1 MELLQLI
8 ISFLS
13 EKFKDNPVFN
23 SLGQNFDFQ
32 NLLSNI
38 DFEKLL
44 PFLMQIINSRPNYER
59 EFETKPIINIAD
71 KDIVYSL
78 NRYFYSLPD

>member
-13 EKFKDNPVFN
+13 EKLKDNSFFN
-23 SLGQNFDFQ
+23 GFGENFDLQ
-32 NLLSNI
+32 SVLNNI

-44 PFLMQIINSRPNYER
+44 PFIGDIINSRPIER

-71 KDIVYSL
+71 KEIVYSL
-78 NRYFYSLPD
+78 NRYFYSLPE

>member
-1 MELLQLI
+1 MDLLQLI
-8 ISFLS
+8 VSFLS
-13 EKFKDNPVFN
+13 ERLKDNPVFS
-23 SLGQNFDFQ
+23 SLSQNVDLH
-32 NLLSNI
+32 NILSNM

-44 PFLMQIINSRPNYER
+44 PLLGQIINSRPTLER